1 MSIRWYNSV
10 SSYQQMQNW
19 SARQKVWRQYYESR
33 LQDATSALGDAI
45 TSTGSNTATFTM
57 QKALARIK
65 LETAAKQQAAAKAA
79 QTPESYTKHFT
90 LNGSTVTLS
99 NGDTIDLNDNPDLA
113 GGSSLNTG
121 NNTLT
126 LKNGTVIDLTTGYK
140 KIDVL
145 APGIAVTA

>member
-1 MSIRWYNSV
+1 MSIRWYSPV

-33 LQDATSALGDAI
+33 LQDA
-45 TSTGSNTATFTM
+45 GSNTATFTM

-79 QTPESYTKHFT
+79 QAPESYTKHFT
-90 LNGSTVTLS
+90 LNGSTVKLS

-121 NNTLT
+121 NNTLR

-140 KIDVL
+140 KVDVL
-145 APGIAVTA
+145 APGIAVTV